1 VFEYRDSR
9 EKPSRDRAG
18 AGTGF
23 APYEKAGSAMKHG
36 AKLAALALGAL
47 AMPGVSVAQDV
58 WPSRPI
64 TFVVPYA
71 AGGYTDLVGRLTARY
86 VEKVLGKSVVVDNR
100 TGAGGI
106 IGTQAVASAAPD
118 GYTFCVCSIGAISIA
133 PFDQNQKVGYDPV
146 RDLAP
151 VGVVSSIAQAIIVK
165 KDLPA
170 KTIAEFV
177 SYAKAHPGKL
187 NYGSSGA
194 GGLTHYSVELFET
207 RTGIKAVHIPFR
219 GGAPATAA
227 LVAGEIDFLF
237 ANMTDALAQV
247 EAGTVRGLAVTSLK
261 HSPYLPELPSVH
273 ETVLANFVVETWN
286 GIMAPPKTPE
296 RIIRAMSEI
305 FIKMADD
312 PEVIEAMRKSGAS
325 TVKSTP
331 SGFRA
336 QIQQEIEQW
345 KPFIKE
351 LEGKK

>member
-1 VFEYRDSR
+1 MTNNLLFAAQGR
-9 EKPSRDRAG
+9 ESVRSYG
-18 AGTGF
+18 AR
-23 APYEKAGSAMKHG
+23 
-36 AKLAALALGAL
+36 LVALALGIVAV
-47 AMPGVSVAQDV
+47 PGVSDAQDV
-58 WPSRPI
+58 WPSRPV

-86 VEKVLGKSVVVDNR
+86 VEKALGKPVVIDNR

-106 IGTQAVASAAPD
+106 IGTQAAASAAPD

-151 VGVVSSIAQAIIVK
+151 VGIVSSIAQAVIVR

-170 KTIAEFV
+170 GTIAEFV
-177 SYAKAHPGKL
+177 FYGKAHPGKL

-194 GGLTHYSVELFET
+194 GGLTHYSVELFQI

-227 LVAGEIDFLF
+227 VVAGEVDFSF
-237 ANMTDALAQV
+237 ANMTDALPQI

-261 HSPYLPELPSVH
+261 RAPHLPYLPSLHEAVLP
-273 ETVLANFVVETWN
+273 NFIVETWN
-286 GIMAPPKTPE
+286 GMMAPPKTPE
-296 RIIRAMSEI
+296 RIIRAMSDI

-312 PEVIEAMRKSGAS
+312 SEVIEAMRKAGAS

-331 SGFRA
+331 AQFRA

-345 KPFIKE
+345 RPFIKE
-351 LEGKK
+351 LAAR